1 VKIFRVMM
9 SAAGFVAVS
18 LMVSGCHVG
27 PTYGTGKSAGQQLV
41 DDITSLAS
49 LRTQRTVVETRP
61 RPDLV
66 PPSEE
71 VRGQLLPPQEHVVE
85 MRSQDWPESPE
96 ERRKRLRDEATAN
109 QDNPRY
115 QSPIESDMAIEKP
128 QRKRGKIPVEE
139 EAMPVMTRGQMRA
152 QAAEYQRKQKE
163 NKGGSATARRYLSEP
178 PIAYRQPA
186 SSAPVDE
193 MGDDEAHKERKR
205 NAASK
210 SKSGKSKWWPF

>member
-1 VKIFRVMM
+1 VKIFHAII
-9 SAAGFVAVS
+9 SGAGFVAIS
-18 LMVSGCHVG
+18 LAISGCNVG
-27 PTYGTGKSAGQQLV
+27 PTYGTGKSSGQQLV
-41 DDITSLAS
+41 DDITSLVS

-66 PPSEE
+66 PPSKEA
-71 VRGQLLPPQEHVVE
+71 RTQLPPPQEHVVE
-85 MRSQDWPESPE
+85 MRAQDWPESPE

-115 QSPIESDMAIEKP
+115 QSPIESDVTVERP

-152 QAAEYQRKQKE
+152 QGAAYQRKQKE
-163 NKGGSATARRYLSEP
+163 NKGGSATERRYLSEP
-178 PIAYRQPA
+178 PVAYRQPA
-186 SSAPVDE
+186 ASAPVDD
-193 MGDDEAHKERKR
+193 MGDDEAQKERKR

-210 SKSGKSKWWPF
+210 GKSGKSKWWPF